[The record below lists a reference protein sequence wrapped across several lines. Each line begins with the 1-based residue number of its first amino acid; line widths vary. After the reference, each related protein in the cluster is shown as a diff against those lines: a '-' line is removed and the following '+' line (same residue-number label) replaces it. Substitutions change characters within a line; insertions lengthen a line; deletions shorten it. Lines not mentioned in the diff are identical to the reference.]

1 MLKLLSKLKR
11 KFISP
16 NFYALVFSVNGTNK
30 EILWMGI
37 AYTMDEAL
45 KEAKKDSFERYR
57 ITPDSLSLSIS
68 ARRNVK
74 KIITEYI
81 NSGVVEEKNKDK
93 SINELMLEIIKNKNT
108 KLFKKNEKRF
118 TEMEKE
124 FIKSYLK
131 AKN

>member
-1 MLKLLSKLKR
+1 
-11 KFISP
+11 
-16 NFYALVFSVNGTNK
+16 
-30 EILWMGI
+30 
-37 AYTMDEAL
+37 MDEAL